1 MAESNQTADI
11 VFAMEKLYLKDLSF
25 EAPNTP
31 QVFLE
36 KAPPE
41 VGLQLGIEHAR
52 FGNED
57 LYEVILAIT
66 VTATLQGK
74 TVFLIDT
81 KQAGLFRVRG
91 VPPEEM
97 PKVLEISCPSIL
109 LPFSRE
115 LINDL
120 ACKSGFPQLLINPVN
135 FEALYMQKQA
145 APAAAH

>member
-145 APAAAH
+145 AH

>member
-1 MAESNQTADI
+1 MAESNETADV
-11 VFAMEKLYLKDLSF
+11 VFAMEKLYLKDVSF

-41 VGLQLGIEHAR
+41 VGLQLGIEHGR
-52 FGNED
+52 FDDD
-57 LYEVILAIT
+57 LYEVVLGIT
-66 VTATLQGK
+66 VTATLQDK
-74 TVFLIDT
+74 TIFLIET

-91 VPPEEM
+91 IPEGEM

-135 FEALYMQKQA
+135 FEALYLQKQA
-145 APAAAH
+145 ANAPH

>member
-1 MAESNQTADI
+1 MAESNPAADV
-11 VFAMEKLYLKDLSF
+11 VFAMEKLYLKDVSF

-31 QVFLE
+31 HVFLE

-41 VGLQLGIEHAR
+41 VGLQLAIEHAR
-52 FGNED
+52 FGDED
-57 LYEVILAIT
+57 LYEVILNIT

-74 TVFLIDT
+74 TVFLIET

-91 VPPEEM
+91 VPEAEI

-120 ACKSGFPQLLINPVN
+120 ACKSGFPQLLINPIN
-135 FEALYMQKQA
+135 FEALYLQKQG